1 MGDIG
6 RTQGGNGVYLV
17 WDFPSVC
24 YEYVLL
30 PLVNKE
36 VASAYS
42 RVEHSQTG
50 RDIERVGRVK
60 DMQYGFCVIIWV
72 WVAGKQT
79 GSFHRHISDPIS
91 LHTCIEFS
99 KTVR

>member
-1 MGDIG
+1 MDSHTSHMDVG
-6 RTQGGNGVYLV
+6 RPPNVP
-17 WDFPSVC
+17 FPSEC
-24 YEYVLL
+24 CEYALL
-30 PLVNKE
+30 SLVNRE
-36 VASAYS
+36 TALAYG
-42 RVEHSQTG
+42 RAEHSQAG
-50 RDIERVGRVK
+50 RDTERVVRVK
-60 DMQYGFCVIIWV
+60 DKQYGFCVIIWV